1 MSLENWH
8 KVNQWL
14 QKSDPTVAEIQLLID
29 VVERDLG
36 DAKVENL
43 SADGKFTHAYDAA
56 LQLCMIPLRASGY
69 KVSKGNSHHKKGIES
84 LPLTLGEDLK
94 DTSDYIERCS
104 RRRNQSI
111 YERTGV
117 VSEEEANEL
126 IDEAEELKTKV
137 MEWLNENHPELL
149 VDK

>member
-1 MSLENWH
+1 MSLEQWH

-14 QKSDPTVAEIQLLID
+14 QPSEATVAEIQLLID

-69 KVSKGNSHHKKGIES
+69 KVSKGLSHHKKGIES
-84 LPLTLGEDLK
+84 LPLTMGEKLN
-94 DTSDYIERCS
+94 DTRDYIERCS

-117 VSEEEANEL
+117 VSAEDAHEL
-126 IDEAEELKTKV
+126 IEAVETLKTEV